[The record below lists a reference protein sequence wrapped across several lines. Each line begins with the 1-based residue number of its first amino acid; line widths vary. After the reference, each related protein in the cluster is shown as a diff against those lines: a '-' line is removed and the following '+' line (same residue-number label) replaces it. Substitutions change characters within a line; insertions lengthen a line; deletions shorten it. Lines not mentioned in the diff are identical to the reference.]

1 MGKFKRGFTLIELLV
16 VIGII
21 VLLAGIVMPNFMKH
35 IDSAKKIRARADI
48 NSLES
53 ALAMY
58 QMDYGVYPG
67 DGNAGG
73 EDLSSDADDNIDDLQ
88 RMLQAVGTNGRGL
101 YLSKDIPNDP
111 YGMKYRYIAPGGTPA
126 DYDNPLEDRSYDL
139 WSWGKNKAPLGTPND
154 DIACW
159 DTETN

>member
-1 MGKFKRGFTLIELLV
+1 MGKFKKGFTLIELLV

-58 QMDYGVYPG
+58 QMDYGIYPG
-67 DGNAGG
+67 QWAG
-73 EDLSSDADDNIDDLQ
+73 SSLRDENNDYIDDLKT
-88 RMLQAVGTNGRGL
+88 MLQDPGTEGRGL
-101 YLSKDIPNDP
+101 YLSKDIPPDP
-111 YGMKYRYIAPGGTPA
+111 YGENYRYRAPGTSSSTG
-126 DYDNPLEDRSYDL
+126 YLNPLRYRGYDL
-139 WSWGKNKAPLGTPND
+139 WSYGKNKTNDSGGDD
-154 DIACW
+154 DITSW